1 MSTSN
6 VRNIE
11 TLATF
16 HGGLIRL
23 SGDWDKVLQEMRMM
37 VHRTEDYFTHTRP
50 AYWRDQI
57 RLAERE
63 LNEAKDNLSMKRS
76 AARAEDRPAATE
88 ARQRV
93 AKSERRLRLCQAK
106 EKEAKSWALVITQQC
121 DEVLGPLA
129 DVSEHCDSLLPRA
142 AQELAS
148 LIEQLRIYAEQADK
162 SAGG

>member
-11 TLATF
+11 SLAAF
-16 HGGLIRL
+16 HGGLNRL
-23 SGDWDKVLQEMRMM
+23 AGDWDKVLQEIRMM

-50 AYWRDQI
+50 AYWRDQT

-63 LNEAKDNLSMKRS
+63 LNEAKENLSQKRAS
-76 AARAEDRPAATE
+76 ARSEDRPPATE
-88 ARQRV
+88 AVQRV
-93 AKSERRLRLCQAK
+93 SKAERRLRLCQSKQRDAK
-106 EKEAKSWALVITQQC
+106 AWAIEITQQC

-129 DVSEHCDSLLPRA
+129 DVAEHCDSLLPRA

-148 LIEQLRIYAEQADK
+148 LIEQLRIYAEQAEK
-162 SAGG
+162 NAGG